1 MPECLARLLRSFGDW
16 SPVGDQTSDEVC
28 GNLRQGNPALLQ
40 SIRRYI
46 RWLLFYEDYTVAST
60 DELSM
65 ETPGKGPTPDARAR
79 QLLLRVLNP
88 VQRDEFA
95 RYGYFTVDAV
105 GWGRF
110 RVLSRM
116 TFNVLNTGT
125 GLAFCAGPDIP
136 VPMADLMLA
145 QKLILENDPGRF
157 FRVANQ
163 RREGGRCSGESL

>member
-1 MPECLARLLRSFGDW
+1 MPDCLARILRPLGDW
-16 SPVGDQTSDEVC
+16 SPAGDQTSDEVR
-28 GNLRQGNPALLQ
+28 GNLRQGNPALPQ
-40 SIRRYI
+40 SIRRCI
-46 RWLLFYEDYTVAST
+46 RWLLSYEDYAVAST
-60 DELSM
+60 DELFV
-65 ETPGKGPTPDARAR
+65 EIPGKGPTPDARAR

-88 VQRDEFA
+88 VQRDEFS

-110 RVLSRM
+110 RVLSRT

-136 VPMADLMLA
+136 VPLADLMLA

-157 FRVANQ
+157 FRVANH
-163 RREGGRCSGESL
+163 RREGGRCSGADL